1 MRQVVG
7 FSLRIRRAWLD
18 AVLDRMSRTTDET
31 ELRQLLEQEL
41 QSELRGKEVRAKT
54 AGIILRTWCQVSP
67 ARRSLRDR
75 AIAMLPR
82 ISGQERLWLHWGMA
96 AIAYPFFRDT
106 AEVVGRLLAL
116 QDDFTTA
123 QVRNRIITTWGDRA
137 TSRNAAQYLL
147 NTLVEWEVLRAT
159 KVKGQ
164 FLLARKQVTA
174 TSELQLWLLE
184 ALLEASSAD
193 ELEAQQ
199 LLRLPECF
207 PFSIT
212 VGLSELRRHEG
223 FHIHRQGLDMDMVA
237 PRKVRIATPALP
249 PKPSRGGKA
258 VQGRLFPTEP
268 EPAGDPPAPVA
279 KPDRGRRS
287 KTGPAVSPRP
297 VFVPH
302 AAAPLAGA
310 TTACLAMFRRRDY
323 QGSLALAYAL
333 GEALIRHVWQI
344 RLGKPA
350 GHTGDFPKWLA
361 ALQRKQVLT
370 ASQVNRLGN
379 LWQRRFTYQ
388 HLRPKESPDR
398 ELLAALSYE
407 ALEALGELQQ
417 HLLGFSQYPEGLVPT
432 FPKYWERWG

>member
-1 MRQVVG
+1 MRQIVG

-18 AVLDRMSRTTDET
+18 AVLDRLSRTTDEA
-31 ELRQLLEQEL
+31 ELRQFLDEEL
-41 QSELRGKEVRAKT
+41 QGELPGKQVRAKT
-54 AGIILRTWCQVSP
+54 AGIILRIWSQVPP

-96 AIAYPFFRDT
+96 AVAYPFFRDT

-159 KVKGQ
+159 KVKGE
-164 FLLARKQVTA
+164 FLLARKQVAA

-184 ALLEASSAD
+184 ALLAASSAD

-237 PRKVRIATPALP
+237 LREVRSEAPAPP
-249 PKPSRGGKA
+249 PKPSRSGKP
-258 VQGRLFPTEP
+258 VQGRLFPAEP
-268 EPAGDPPAPVA
+268 EPGSDGTQPTVRPG
-279 KPDRGRRS
+279 RGRRS
-287 KTGPAVSPRP
+287 KSGTAGSPHP

-310 TTACLAMFRRRDY
+310 TTACLALFRRRDY
-323 QGSLALAYAL
+323 QGCLALAYSL
-333 GEALIRHVWQI
+333 VEALIRHVWQI

-350 GHTGDFPKWLA
+350 GLTGEFPKWLA
-361 ALQRKQVLT
+361 ALRRKQVLT
-370 ASQVNRLGN
+370 ASQVNQLGN
-379 LWQRRFTYQ
+379 LWERRFTYQ
-388 HLRPKESPDR
+388 HLRPQDSSNSA
-398 ELLAALSYE
+398 LLAALSYE

-417 HLLGFSQYPEGLVPT
+417 HLLGFSQHAEGLVPT
-432 FPKYWERWG
+432 FPEYWERWE